1 MARGVN
7 KVILIGN
14 LGNDP
19 ELRYTPTGSAV
30 ANVSLATSETWRDKQ
45 SGELQD
51 RTEWHRIV
59 FFNRLAEIVGE
70 YLRKGSKIYVE
81 GILRTRKWQ
90 DKTGVDRYTTEII
103 ANEMHILD
111 SRNSNS
117 NNDNYDQSSNANSNT
132 SSSSFSQGTAQNN
145 HGSSS
150 SNNTPTPE
158 PVTSGADFDD
168 DIPF

>member
-14 LGNDP
+14 LGGDP
-19 ELRYTPTGSAV
+19 EVRYTPSGSAV
-30 ANVSLATSETWRDKQ
+30 ANVVLATSETWRDKQ

-51 RTEWHRIV
+51 RTEWHRVV

-70 YLRKGSKIYVE
+70 YLKKGSKIYIE
-81 GILRTRKWQ
+81 GTLRTRKWQ
-90 DKTGVDRYTTEII
+90 DKNGVDRYTTEII

-111 SRNSNS
+111 SRNGNHTKDSSLDATSAPYPEEVGIMATASTHSSASNH
-117 NNDNYDQSSNANSNT
+117 Q
-132 SSSSFSQGTAQNN
+132 TA
-145 HGSSS
+145 
-150 SNNTPTPE
+150 
-158 PVTSGADFDD
+158 VTTQTVGHDEFDD

>member
-14 LGNDP
+14 LGGNP
-19 ELRYTPTGSAV
+19 EVRYTQNGNAV
-30 ANVSLATSETWRDKQ
+30 ANVSVATTTVWRDKQ
-45 SGELQD
+45 SNELQE

-70 YLRKGSKIYVE
+70 YLKKGSKVYVE
-81 GILRTRKWQ
+81 GCLRTRKWQ
-90 DKTGVDRYTTEII
+90 DKTGSDRYTTEII

-111 SRNSNS
+111 SRNA
-117 NNDNYDQSSNANSNT
+117 SS
-132 SSSSFSQGTAQNN
+132 
-145 HGSSS
+145 SSS
-150 SNNTPTPE
+150 SNNQSSSSSSSNDDTPNDDI
-158 PVTSGADFDD
+158 SDD

>member
-1 MARGVN
+1 MARGIN

-19 ELRYTPTGSAV
+19 EVRYTPNGSAV
-30 ANVSLATSETWRDKQ
+30 ANITLATSETWRDKQ

-51 RTEWHRIV
+51 RTEWHRVV

-81 GILRTRKWQ
+81 GSLRTRKWQ
-90 DKTGVDRYTTEII
+90 DKNGVDRYTTEII

-111 SRNSNS
+111 SRNAGANTQQAAAGNAQ
-117 NNDNYDQSSNANSNT
+117 NNSNANNT
-132 SSSSFSQGTAQNN
+132 V
-145 HGSSS
+145 
-150 SNNTPTPE
+150 PE
-158 PVTSGADFDD
+158 MADVKEFDD

>member
-14 LGNDP
+14 LGADP
-19 ELRYTPTGSAV
+19 EVRYTQNGNAV
-30 ANVSLATSETWRDKQ
+30 ANISLATTTVWRDKQ
-45 SGELQD
+45 SNELQE

-70 YLRKGSKIYVE
+70 YLKKGSKVYIE
-81 GILRTRKWQ
+81 GSLRTRKWQ
-90 DKTGVDRYTTEII
+90 DKTGSDRYTTEII

-111 SRNSNS
+111 TRNGGS
-117 NNDNYDQSSNANSNT
+117 SNT
-132 SSSSFSQGTAQNN
+132 SPTEQSSPASEEVI
-145 HGSSS
+145 SSDIS
-150 SNNTPTPE
+150 
-158 PVTSGADFDD
+158 DD

>member
-19 ELRYTPTGSAV
+19 EVRYTPSGSAV
-30 ANVSLATSETWRDKQ
+30 ANVNLATSETWRDKT

-51 RTEWHRIV
+51 RTEWHRVV

-81 GILRTRKWQ
+81 GTLRTRKWT
-90 DKTGVDRYTTEII
+90 DKNGVERYTTEII

-111 SRNSNS
+111 SRSSGTHPNHPAATNEE
-117 NNDNYDQSSNANSNT
+117 YDEPHAVSS
-132 SSSSFSQGTAQNN
+132 
-145 HGSSS
+145 HHE
-150 SNNTPTPE
+150 PTHE
-158 PVTSGADFDD
+158 SFDD

>member
-19 ELRYTPTGSAV
+19 EIRYTPSGSAV
-30 ANVSLATSETWRDKQ
+30 ANLSLATSETWRDKQ

-51 RTEWHRIV
+51 RTEWHRLV

-81 GILRTRKWQ
+81 GTLRTRKWQ
-90 DKTGVDRYTTEII
+90 DKNGIDRFTTEII
-103 ANEMHILD
+103 ASEMHMLD
-111 SRNSNS
+111 SRSAGSSGVGQQQATKEVSESATSTETETNT
-117 NNDNYDQSSNANSNT
+117 DTSSN
-132 SSSSFSQGTAQNN
+132 G
-145 HGSSS
+145 GS
-150 SNNTPTPE
+150 
-158 PVTSGADFDD
+158 DD

>member
-19 ELRYTPTGSAV
+19 EVRYTPSGSAV
-30 ANVSLATSETWRDKQ
+30 ANVNLATSETWRDKQ

-51 RTEWHRIV
+51 RTEWHRVV

-81 GILRTRKWQ
+81 GTLRTRKWT
-90 DKTGVDRYTTEII
+90 DKNGVERYTTEII

-111 SRNSNS
+111 SRSAASGTPSNHPSTTEDFDS
-117 NNDNYDQSSNANSNT
+117 NHNLPHHESSAHE
-132 SSSSFSQGTAQNN
+132 SS
-145 HGSSS
+145 
-150 SNNTPTPE
+150 
-158 PVTSGADFDD
+158 FDD

>member
-19 ELRYTPTGSAV
+19 EVRYTPSGSAV
-30 ANVSLATSETWRDKQ
+30 ANVNLATSETWRDKQ

-51 RTEWHRIV
+51 RTEWHRVV

-81 GILRTRKWQ
+81 GTLRTRKWT
-90 DKTGVDRYTTEII
+90 DKNNVERYTTEII

-111 SRNSNS
+111 SRSAGAGNHANPPTTNEDFDAHS
-117 NNDNYDQSSNANSNT
+117 NNIP
-132 SSSSFSQGTAQNN
+132 SQHAAAP
-145 HGSSS
+145 HDS
-150 SNNTPTPE
+150 
-158 PVTSGADFDD
+158 FDD

>member
-19 ELRYTPTGSAV
+19 EVRYTPSGSAV
-30 ANVSLATSETWRDKQ
+30 ANVNLATSETWRDKQ

-51 RTEWHRIV
+51 RTEWHRVV

-81 GILRTRKWQ
+81 GTLRTRKWT
-90 DKTGVDRYTTEII
+90 DKNNVERYTTEII

-111 SRNSNS
+111 SRN
-117 NNDNYDQSSNANSNT
+117 AALNT
-132 SSSSFSQGTAQNN
+132 SQLSTNEEMDANHNIPHEHSSHES
-145 HGSSS
+145 
-150 SNNTPTPE
+150 
-158 PVTSGADFDD
+158 FDD

>member
-19 ELRYTPTGSAV
+19 EVRYTPSGSAV
-30 ANVSLATSETWRDKQ
+30 ANVNLATSETWRDKQ

-51 RTEWHRIV
+51 RTEWHRVV

-70 YLRKGSKIYVE
+70 YLKKGSKIYVE
-81 GILRTRKWQ
+81 GTLRTRKWT
-90 DKTGVDRYTTEII
+90 DKNNVERYTTEII

-111 SRNSNS
+111 SRNSAATGQANMPPAEDYDTAPHS
-117 NNDNYDQSSNANSNT
+117 TSHHEAVSHDN
-132 SSSSFSQGTAQNN
+132 
-145 HGSSS
+145 
-150 SNNTPTPE
+150 
-158 PVTSGADFDD
+158 FDD